1 MAFCLSSCDVNLMKN
16 AKQYITDLY
25 ISAFFGQ
32 KTLAFIIGRRAQAF
46 LLSGAVKS
54 KTIVEHARTLI
65 QYTKPGGFTK
75 ARSDFHSVEP
85 TDVIDIKP
93 LCDGVGRS
101 KSK

>member
-1 MAFCLSSCDVNLMKN
+1 M
-16 AKQYITDLY
+16 
-25 ISAFFGQ
+25 
-32 KTLAFIIGRRAQAF
+32 
-46 LLSGAVKS
+46 KS

-75 ARSDFHSVEP
+75 ARSDFHSVGP